1 MNRTNQTPRSTA
13 ANRLKALL
21 ALLAIFA
28 ITAVITFGGRRAF
41 GRSLDAQ
48 PTQAELLQA
57 RADAVAALPQLP
69 KDTEDKL
76 AAALY
81 PQLAPI
87 TTAFSDPLVD
97 RAGIDQTGQPS
108 ATRLAPASM
117 TAAPPLTPPVPEKL
131 SRLTQW
137 QQSVRAAN
145 AGGLVPP
152 SITTAYL
159 ISEVSPT
166 GRVNMKGSQ
175 GAWLYIDAEKRQIP
189 ANIGAKF
196 YDGVLVSIDPDVS
209 TGGVVFRT
217 STGQTKM
224 LHWDRQEDFTNATP
238 AVPPTAGRGEQVKPQ
253 LQPQQY
259 KPVSQYSPLTQPDL
273 QSSTSS
279 STPIAAIAA
288 STPTQTRAT
297 REDYSDLQVAVR
309 DRYRAAST
317 TAPIQRSAQTRNSI
331 QSTKAIQATET
342 AASPAQ
348 SDNLVITPTSK
359 PEPTKLTTPVQAQP
373 ETNSFSTGALRGNK
387 LNYAHAVYGNYP
399 ARGIKSAVSVRA
411 LHNSTFNP
419 DDPGSFNPQPV
430 AVTAAPLTETS
441 VAAANEQTDDE
452 PATGSENPSTQSATA
467 ALETQTQ
474 QKDQLATPTSQPSPA
489 KAVPTATPAP
499 GSQRNGLCDPAYRG
513 ESITITNESN
523 RPLSLLN
530 LVNRL
535 NEAYGANIV
544 LDYDV
549 QETPVR
555 LTISNAPWTSILRTL
570 LDLNDLDMVC
580 LDGGIVQIAKRSKIA
595 SMGDLRR
602 RSAPIVR
609 EVFRLRYLQQTAGG
623 RANLAGQTQASNGA
637 TIQSLED
644 AIRDILKA
652 GGDPRG
658 EARRVPGRN
667 QLLVAATH
675 EQMEDIR
682 DLISRVDRPGYQ
694 VKISALVYTAN
705 ENRLRDIGSQL
716 SIVVGNSQGTHLGG
730 GTTLPSTSTTGTGGT
745 GTGTGSTNGQPAS
758 GINPGGI
765 PGLPTGMRA
774 PTNGLG
780 AANPLAT
787 FGVTSLFG
795 TAQFAYQLTLAQ
807 QKGVVNIQSRPFGI
821 VSDGDTF
828 DLVAGT
834 QIPVV
839 TTTIAGG
846 APFQSGQ
853 VQFIEASRIARI
865 TPQVAEDEQGNP
877 NYVTL
882 NIQLENNSVDT
893 SLGTFNG
900 VPGVNRQ
907 SLQTVLRLRNGET
920 VVIGGLAADQ
930 VANSLSKVP
939 GLGDVPLF
947 GNLFKR
953 KTNQENRDR
962 LYFAITVEVIP
973 QDSPMPNFQAPAD
986 ALTTPP
992 PPPRAQRPTPY
1003 KKPQ

>member
-13 ANRLKALL
+13 ANRLQALL

-28 ITAVITFGGRRAF
+28 ITAVITFGGRRAL

-108 ATRLAPASM
+108 AARLAPASM
-117 TAAPPLTPPVPEKL
+117 TAALPLTPPVPEKL

-259 KPVSQYSPLTQPDL
+259 KPVSQNSPLTQPEL

-279 STPIAAIAA
+279 NMPIAAIAA
-288 STPTQTRAT
+288 STSAQTRAT

-317 TAPIQRSAQTRNSI
+317 TAPIQPSAQTSNSI
-331 QSTKAIQATET
+331 QSTKAVQATEA

-359 PEPTKLTTPVQAQP
+359 PEPTKLMTPVQAQP
-373 ETNSFSTGALRGNK
+373 ETNSFSTGATGATGALRGNK
-387 LNYAHAVYGNYP
+387 LNYAHAVHSNYP
-399 ARGIKSAVSVRA
+399 ARTIKSALSLRA
-411 LHNSTFNP
+411 LHNNTFNP
-419 DDPGSFNPQPV
+419 DGPGSFNPQPV

-441 VAAANEQTDDE
+441 VAAATEQTDDE
-452 PATGSENPSTQSATA
+452 PATGSENPYTQSATA

-489 KAVPTATPAP
+489 KPVPAATPAP
-499 GSQRNGLCDPAYRG
+499 GSQRNTLCDPAYRG

-544 LDYDV
+544 LDYDI
-549 QETPVR
+549 QETHVR

-623 RANLAGQTQASNGA
+623 RANLAGQTQPSNGA

-652 GGDPRG
+652 GGDP
-658 EARRVPGRN
+658 AAKLAAYPAAIN
-667 QLLVAATH
+667 SWLQLPT
-675 EQMEDIR
+675 
-682 DLISRVDRPGYQ
+682 SRW
-694 VKISALVYTAN
+694 KISA
-705 ENRLRDIGSQL
+705 IL
-716 SIVVGNSQGTHLGG
+716 SH
-730 GTTLPSTSTTGTGGT
+730 
-745 GTGTGSTNGQPAS
+745 GST
-758 GINPGGI
+758 
-765 PGLPTGMRA
+765 
-774 PTNGLG
+774 
-780 AANPLAT
+780 
-787 FGVTSLFG
+787 
-795 TAQFAYQLTLAQ
+795 AQA
-807 QKGVVNIQSRPFGI
+807 IR
-821 VSDGDTF
+821 
-828 DLVAGT
+828 
-834 QIPVV
+834 
-839 TTTIAGG
+839 
-846 APFQSGQ
+846 
-853 VQFIEASRIARI
+853 
-865 TPQVAEDEQGNP
+865 
-877 NYVTL
+877 
-882 NIQLENNSVDT
+882 
-893 SLGTFNG
+893 
-900 VPGVNRQ
+900 
-907 SLQTVLRLRNGET
+907 
-920 VVIGGLAADQ
+920 
-930 VANSLSKVP
+930 SK
-939 GLGDVPLF
+939 
-947 GNLFKR
+947 
-953 KTNQENRDR
+953 
-962 LYFAITVEVIP
+962 
-973 QDSPMPNFQAPAD
+973 SPP
-986 ALTTPP
+986 
-992 PPPRAQRPTPY
+992 
-1003 KKPQ
+1003 

>member
-1 MNRTNQTPRSTA
+1 MNRTNQPPRSTA

-28 ITAVITFGGRRAF
+28 ITAVITFGGRRAL

-48 PTQAELLQA
+48 PTQADLLQA
-57 RADAVAALPQLP
+57 RADAVTAIPQLP

-87 TTAFSDPLVD
+87 TPAFSDPLVD
-97 RAGIDQTGQPS
+97 RAGIDQTSQPS
-108 ATRLAPASM
+108 AARLAPALM
-117 TAAPPLTPPVPEKL
+117 TAALPLTPPVPEKL

-224 LHWDRQEDFTNATP
+224 LHWDRQEDFTNTTP
-238 AVPPTAGRGEQVKPQ
+238 AVPPTAGRGEQAKPQ

-259 KPVSQYSPLTQPDL
+259 KPVSQNSSLTQPEL
-273 QSSTSS
+273 QSLTSS
-279 STPIAAIAA
+279 NTPIPAIAA
-288 STPTQTRAT
+288 STSTQSRAT
-297 REDYSDLQVAVR
+297 RVDYSDLQVAVR
-309 DRYRAAST
+309 DRHRAAST
-317 TAPIQRSAQTRNSI
+317 TAPIQPSSQTSNTV
-331 QSTKAIQATET
+331 QSTKAVQATEA

-359 PEPTKLTTPVQAQP
+359 AEPTKPTTSVPALP
-373 ETNSFSTGALRGNK
+373 ETNFFSTGTLRRNK
-387 LNYAHAVYGNYP
+387 LNYAHVVYGNYP
-399 ARGIKSAVSVRA
+399 ARAIKNAVSLRA
-411 LHNSTFNP
+411 LHNNTFNL
-419 DDPGSFNPQPV
+419 DDPRSFNPEPV
-430 AVTAAPLTETS
+430 ALTSPTPTETS
-441 VAAANEQTDDE
+441 VADAEQTGND
-452 PATGSENPSTQSATA
+452 PGALSEDSSQTDAQI
-467 ALETQTQ
+467 LETQTQ

-489 KAVPTATPAP
+489 KAVPTPTPAP
-499 GSQRNGLCDPAYRG
+499 GSQHNTLCDPAYRG

-555 LTISNAPWTSILRTL
+555 LTINNAPWTSILRTL

-623 RANLAGQTQASNGA
+623 RANLAGQTQAGNGA

-716 SIVVGNSQGTHLGG
+716 SIVVGNTQGTNLGG
-730 GTTLPSTSTTGTGGT
+730 GTTLPSTGTTTSGTGGT
-745 GTGTGSTNGQPAS
+745 GTGTGSASGQPSS

-765 PGLPTGMRA
+765 PGLATGMRA

-807 QKGVVNIQSRPFGI
+807 QKGIVNIQSRPFGI

-930 VANSLSKVP
+930 VANSMSKVP
-939 GLGDVPLF
+939 GLGDLPLF
-947 GNLFKR
+947 GNLFKKR
-953 KTNQENRDR
+953 TNQENRDR

-986 ALTTPP
+986 AITTPP

-1003 KKPQ
+1003 RKPQ